1 MPDKKQ
7 RRIRSTVLVIACMG
21 VFWVASMWLYQFN
34 LSNEAERQI
43 AATLKRTA
51 AQECGTFG
59 VTVERAFRVLE
70 SAALYLDTSG
80 EADFTRQ
87 QESLQYCLSLSAPTT
102 IWLAF
107 ADAEKADR
115 EQYLPAEETG
125 RVLSG
130 ERVIS
135 GPIRKGNKDYFS
147 IAVPVTRDGAVVA
160 VLGCTAE
167 AAQLGDVM
175 RLDNVLR
182 EGYRMVI
189 DDENRVIS
197 VCEEERDWWKAHGL
211 LADHDTAA
219 SLSGLRL
226 INTDELSASAE
237 GDVYTLGKGTD
248 SYYLTAVPLGINN
261 WTLLGAVSQEIVQQ
275 EHAFSGRNLVVLNI
289 AILIAFL
296 LVLAFLFSIWGRERR
311 GVQEERNR
319 LAWLEER
326 YRIVARESDD
336 VIFEISLPEMLIEA
350 NENFHKLL
358 GYNVV
363 QWNSEYLSR
372 VHPDDEQKFAA
383 IYEGIRAGKRLMKEE
398 LRFRRADGTYIW
410 CRLLIAILF
419 DSKGKPA
426 RALGK
431 ITNIDSQK
439 REAAWLRQKAQQDA
453 LTNLYNK
460 ETTHRM
466 IRQFLETEGAGG
478 VHGLM
483 VLDVD
488 NFKDINDT
496 RGHLYGD
503 AVLAAV
509 ADKLRMQFR
518 STDIV
523 GRIGGDEFLV
533 FLKNVN
539 SRTQMEAQA
548 VSLMQAFAAAGPDKE
563 LGYQIRCSIGAAAYP
578 EDGVGIDQLFQNA
591 DSALYRAKRQGKGRY
606 AMFRRDMDQ
615 PDAARSSLL
624 GGDED
629 QDLL

>member
-7 RRIRSTVLVIACMG
+7 RRIRSTVLVIACLG

-34 LSNEAERQI
+34 LSNEMERQI
-43 AATLKRTA
+43 ASTLRRTA
-51 AQECGTFG
+51 AQECTTFG
-59 VTVERAFRVLE
+59 ITVERAFRVLE
-70 SAALYLDTSG
+70 SAALYLDASG

-87 QESLQYCLSLSAPTT
+87 QESLQYCLSLSAPTA

-107 ADAEKADR
+107 ADTEHADM
-115 EQYLPAEETG
+115 EQFLPVEETE
-125 RVLSG
+125 RLLSG
-130 ERVIS
+130 ERVIA
-135 GPIRKGNKDYFS
+135 GPIRKENKEYFS
-147 IAVPVTRDGAVVA
+147 IAVPVTRNGAVVA
-160 VLGCTAE
+160 ALGCTAE
-167 AAQLGDVM
+167 AAQLRDVM
-175 RLDNVLR
+175 LLNSVLR
-182 EGYRMVI
+182 EEYRMVI
-189 DDENRVIS
+189 DAENKVIS
-197 VCEEERDWWKAHGL
+197 VSEEEWAWWKAHSL
-211 LADHDTAA
+211 LTDDGTAA

-226 INTDELSASAE
+226 INMGELSAAE
-237 GDVYTLGKGTD
+237 GDIYTLGKGAD

-261 WTLLGAVSQEIVQQ
+261 WTLLCAVSQEIVQQ
-275 EHAFSGRNLVVLNI
+275 EEHAFSGRNLVMLNV
-289 AILIAFL
+289 AILAGFL

-383 IYEGIRAGKRLMKEE
+383 IYEGIKAGKRLMKEE

-419 DSKGKPA
+419 DSKGRPA

-615 PDAARSSLL
+615 PDAARPSLL
-624 GGDED
+624 SGDED
-629 QDLL
+629 QELL

>member
-7 RRIRSTVLVIACMG
+7 RRIRSTALVIACMG

-34 LSNEAERQI
+34 LSNEMERHI

-51 AQECGTFG
+51 AQECSNLD

-70 SAALYLDTSG
+70 AAALYMDASA

-87 QESLQYCLSLSAPTT
+87 EESLQYCLNLSAPAT
-102 IWLAF
+102 IWIAY
-107 ADAEKADR
+107 ASAEKAEA
-115 EQYLPAEETG
+115 EQFLPAKDMG
-125 RVLSG
+125 RVFSG
-130 ERVIS
+130 ERVIA
-135 GPIRKGNKDYFS
+135 GPIGKDDKRYFA
-147 IAVPVTRDGAVVA
+147 IAVPVIRDGAVVA
-160 VLGCTAE
+160 ALGCTAE
-167 AAQLGDVM
+167 ATQLSDVTLSDAM
-175 RLDNVLR
+175 LR

-189 DDENRVIS
+189 DANHTVIS
-197 VCEEERDWWKAHGL
+197 VPEEERGWWKAHGL
-211 LADHDTAA
+211 LTENSAKA
-219 SLSGLRL
+219 SLNDLRS
-226 INTDELSASAE
+226 IDTGELSAPAA
-237 GDVYTLGKGTD
+237 GDIYALGKGAD

-261 WTLLGAVSQEIVQQ
+261 WTLLGAVSQDIVRQ
-275 EHAFSGRNLVVLNI
+275 EHAFSGRSLVTLNV
-289 AILIAFL
+289 AILIGFL
-296 LVLAFLFSIWGRERR
+296 LMLTFLFSIWGRERR
-311 GVQEERNR
+311 LVQEERNR

-383 IYEGIRAGKRLMKEE
+383 IYEGIKTGKRLMKEE

-410 CRLLIAILF
+410 CRLLIAILL

-460 ETTHRM
+460 ETTHHM

-488 NFKDINDT
+488 NFKEINDT

-539 SRTQMEAQA
+539 SRTQLESQA
-548 VSLMQAFAAAGPDKE
+548 ASLMQAFAATGPDKE
-563 LGYQIRCSIGAAAYP
+563 LGYHIRCSIGAAAYP

-606 AMFRRDMDQ
+606 AMFRRDVDQ
-615 PDAARSSLL
+615 PGAARPSLL
-624 GGDED
+624 GGDQD
-629 QDLL
+629 QDVL